1 MSIQGYFDPD
11 DPSRPA
17 PYVEGLIYFPGLGV
31 GGKLHFLVDT
41 GSDRTCLNGD
51 DVRDLGIDY
60 QALAARQISYSRGVG
75 GSTGYYREP
84 ALLMFRDAS
93 GADRFCQLIVGI
105 CEETNDPFLRRIPSL
120 LGRDFLNR
128 CDVRLNSSLNL
139 VSLEPWNVEGDFVV
153 PPPER

>member
-1 MSIQGYFDPD
+1 MPIQGYFDPHN
-11 DPSRPA
+11 PSWPA

-41 GSDRTCLNGD
+41 GSDSTCLNGD

-60 QALAARQISYSRGVG
+60 QALAGRQFSYSRGIG

-84 ALLMFRDAS
+84 ALMLFRDAS

-105 CEETNDPFLRRIPSL
+105 CEETDDPSLRRIPSL
-120 LGRDFLNR
+120 LGRDFLNL
-128 CDVRLNSSLNL
+128 CDLRLNQAQDLVRLEPLNMAGEFIQSLI
-139 VSLEPWNVEGDFVV
+139 
-153 PPPER
+153 